1 MSDTTETKPPAKTR
15 RAAATKAD
23 GGTKP
28 APRRRTKA
36 QDQPAPA
43 PEAAAAPEPQP
54 EAAPEPQPETAPAA
68 EVQPETPD
76 QAASETAP
84 EPEPEAEPTPE
95 AEPEPEPE
103 PEAGSDLEPEAEAE
117 PGPKA
122 APLPGTKVKAP
133 APAKAGFRVDRDAFA
148 HAVAW
153 TARSLPTRPS
163 VPVLAGIRLDLAGG
177 RLKMSSFDYE
187 VAAEATID
195 VESNDIAE
203 LLVPGRLLAEIAQAL
218 PEHPV
223 DVKVAGVK
231 VVVTCGP
238 ARFKLTTMPVED
250 YPNLPD
256 MPPVSGRVNGG
267 QFAAAVAKVAV
278 AAGKD
283 DTLPMLTGI
292 RLEVADGTITL
303 AATDRYRL
311 AVGTLKW
318 QEGSPGVAATAMVPA
333 KILAAAAKTFA
344 DAGDVEI
351 SLPGEENSGLLGLS
365 GDGRRMTTRL
375 LDPEFPNYRA
385 LLPTEFTAHAD
396 LPTGKFVE
404 AVKRVALVADKE
416 TPVRLSFADG
426 QVTIEAGAGDEAE
439 GDEVLPVEW
448 TGEPTTIAFNHAY
461 LLEGVAASGSPKVRL
476 NVTTPV
482 KPAILGGLTAHGE
495 EVPGGLYLI
504 MPIRLS
510 S

>member
-1 MSDTTETKPPAKTR
+1 
-15 RAAATKAD
+15 
-23 GGTKP
+23 
-28 APRRRTKA
+28 
-36 QDQPAPA
+36 
-43 PEAAAAPEPQP
+43 
-54 EAAPEPQPETAPAA
+54 
-68 EVQPETPD
+68 
-76 QAASETAP
+76 
-84 EPEPEAEPTPE
+84 
-95 AEPEPEPE
+95 
-103 PEAGSDLEPEAEAE
+103 
-117 PGPKA
+117 
-122 APLPGTKVKAP
+122 
-133 APAKAGFRVDRDAFA
+133 
-148 HAVAW
+148 
-153 TARSLPTRPS
+153 
-163 VPVLAGIRLDLAGG
+163 
-177 RLKMSSFDYE
+177 
-187 VAAEATID
+187 
-195 VESNDIAE
+195 
-203 LLVPGRLLAEIAQAL
+203 
-218 PEHPV
+218 
-223 DVKVAGVK
+223 
-231 VVVTCGP
+231 
-238 ARFKLTTMPVED
+238 
-250 YPNLPD
+250 
-256 MPPVSGRVNGG
+256 
-267 QFAAAVAKVAV
+267 VAKVAV